1 MVLVR
6 HTEINCILLFV
17 VEDKINDEV
26 KKEKVFVKQ
35 DNGFLQFNRRENDA
49 KVEND
54 NLWKYNRN

>member
-6 HTEINCILLFV
+6 HAEINCILLFV

-54 NLWKYNRN
+54 NLRKYNRN

>member
-54 NLWKYNRN
+54 NLRKYNRN

>member
-1 MVLVR
+1 
-6 HTEINCILLFV
+6 V

-49 KVEND
+49 KIEND
-54 NLWKYNRN
+54 NLRKYNRN

>member
-6 HTEINCILLFV
+6 HSEVNCILLFV

-49 KVEND
+49 KIEND
-54 NLWKYNRN
+54 NLRKYNRN

>member
-6 HTEINCILLFV
+6 HAEINCILLFV

>member
-6 HTEINCILLFV
+6 HSEVNCILLFV

-54 NLWKYNRN
+54 NLRKYNRN